1 MNDKIVAERY
11 RFAFVSNSSEIADVV
26 KAFSNPESEEM
37 VVRLATM
44 EEAVPVAEV
53 LLNDGVEVILG
64 GGGTGSLLARTIGQ
78 PVIKITRTHLDVITA
93 LMDAKKYGENIGLTS
108 FNEPVHGLEIFE
120 NLLSIKIRQI
130 VFSTTDELK
139 SEIADA
145 VREDV
150 DCIVGGGI
158 CRKIARSLGCE
169 GIIVLPSGEVVLQA
183 LHEARAVAA
192 ARRKEAEYTRQLQTI
207 LQIIKEGVI
216 VVDNNGRIKTFNQMA
231 TDILGIEL
239 HNATGKLL
247 SEAVKMT
254 GLLQV
259 LSTGRPEIDQI
270 RRVGEIN
277 IVINSLPIQ
286 MDGKNMGAVA
296 TFKEVERIQAI
307 DRKVREQLYCKGFVA
322 RYTIEQ
328 MASDNPDMKQLVK
341 KAEKYAR
348 TDETI
353 LIQGETGSGKEFLAH
368 SLHNLSRR
376 KREVFVAINCSALQE
391 TLLESEL
398 FGYEEGAFTGAKKG
412 GKIGLFELASGGT
425 LFLDEIADISPGL
438 QVRLLRVLED
448 KEVMRVGG
456 DRYVP
461 VDVRIIISTYKDLSR
476 QVREGNFRRD
486 LFFRLSVLKL
496 NLSPI
501 RERSED
507 IERIT
512 LTLLSKYSND
522 VKRISEKAMGWL
534 KAYPWP
540 GNIRELD
547 SFVKIYVILLDDL
560 PSSDNLVLE
569 LLNEF
574 RSEHRVARFSG
585 NEFQYNEPLEITAK
599 TLRERVV
606 AFEVKVIRQE
616 LAIHNKRESARR
628 LGISVNTLWRKLKD

>member
-1 MNDKIVAERY
+1 MNDKRVAGRY

-26 KAFSNPESEEM
+26 KAFANPETEEM

-44 EEAVPVAEV
+44 EKAVPVAKA
-53 LLNDGVEVILG
+53 LLDDGIEVIMG

-78 PVIKITRTHLDVITA
+78 PVIKIARTHLDVITA
-93 LMDAKKYGENIGLTS
+93 LMDAKKHGEYIALTC
-108 FNEPVHGLEIFE
+108 FKEAAHGLEIFE

-130 VFSTTDELK
+130 VFITTNELK
-139 SEIADA
+139 NGIAAA
-145 VREDV
+145 VREGV
-150 DCIVGGGI
+150 DCVVGGGI
-158 CRKIARSLGCE
+158 CRKIAGSLGCE
-169 GIIVLPSGEVVLQA
+169 GVIVLPSEEVVSQA

-216 VVDNNGRIKTFNQMA
+216 VVDNTGRIKTFNQMA
-231 TDILGIEL
+231 ADILGIEL
-239 HNATGKLL
+239 DSATGKSL
-247 SEAVKMT
+247 SEAVKGT

-259 LSTGRPEIDQI
+259 LSTGRPEFDQI
-270 RRVGEIN
+270 RRVGGIN

-296 TFKEVERIQAI
+296 TFKEAERIQAI

-322 RYTIEQ
+322 KYTIDQ
-328 MASDNPDMKQLVK
+328 MASDNPAMKQLVK
-341 KAEKYAR
+341 KAEKYTR

-353 LIQGETGSGKEFLAH
+353 MIQGETGSGKEFLAH

-376 KREVFVAINCSALQE
+376 KRKTFVAINCSALQE

-425 LFLDEIADISPGL
+425 LFLDEIADISTGL
-438 QVRLLRVLED
+438 QVRLLRVLET

-461 VDVRIIISTYKDLSR
+461 VDVRIIISTNKDLSR
-476 QVREGNFRRD
+476 QVRKGNFRRD

-496 NLSPI
+496 NLPPLK
-501 RERSED
+501 ERPED
-507 IERIT
+507 IEKIA
-512 LTLLSKYSND
+512 LALLKKYSNGA
-522 VKRISEKAMGWL
+522 KRISGKAMAWL
-534 KAYPWP
+534 RAYPWP

-547 SFVKIYVILLDDL
+547 SFVKIYVILLGDT
-560 PSSDNLVLE
+560 PSSDHLVRE
-569 LLNEF
+569 LLHEF
-574 RSEHRVARFSG
+574 RSEHRVVASG
-585 NEFQYNEPLEITAK
+585 DGFQYNELPEITTK
-599 TLRERVV
+599 TLRDRVA
-606 AFEVKVIRQE
+606 AFEVAVIRQV
-616 LAIHNKRESARR
+616 LAGHNRRESARH
-628 LGISVNTLWRKLKD
+628 LGISVNTLWRKLKN